1 VVIKLKARTIMK
13 ISIRIL
19 VVIVVLL
26 GLILFCGESLVNKAT
41 FYPRKGSDVNI
52 DRLPPSIRHHIIPTE
67 DGEQLSAFLFRA
79 DSADKTILYF
89 HGNAGNASG
98 RLDWGQ
104 ELAQLQANVF
114 MVDYRGFGL
123 SSGSPSEE
131 GIYTDGRAALNYLSK
146 ELNVDPTTLFLY
158 GRSLGSAVAVEVAND
173 LPIAGLILV
182 TPISSG
188 KQVAKNGGYGALASL
203 IGNPFNNLK
212 KFAEVKLPTLILH
225 GDRDEV
231 LPLEMGQALK
241 EVAPDQTRLVV
252 ISGAGHNN
260 IESINKAQYYAY
272 IDAFCSEVCF
282 NQIPMQDN

>member
-1 VVIKLKARTIMK
+1 MVIKLKARTIMK

-19 VVIVVLL
+19 VVIVALL
-26 GLILFCGESLVNKAT
+26 GLILSCGEALVNKAT

-67 DGEQLSAFLFRA
+67 DGEQLSAFVFRA
-79 DSADKTILYF
+79 DSANKTILYF

-104 ELAQLQANVF
+104 ELAQLQANVL
-114 MVDYRGFGL
+114 MIDYRGFGL

-131 GIYTDGRAALNYLSK
+131 GIYQDGRAALKYLV
-146 ELNVDPTTLFLY
+146 ETLHADPATLFLY
-158 GRSLGSAVAVEVAND
+158 GRSLGSAVAIDVAND

-188 KQVAKNGGYGALASL
+188 KQVAENGGYGALASL

-225 GDRDEV
+225 GDRDEI